1 MKDIL
6 LLPDRKLP
14 IYEKLDHFMSQFPDI
29 TKDESDFIASI
40 LNGTMKQKW
49 LFSWLNSS
57 LKRKKNDPPKTA
69 PF

>member
-40 LNGTMKQKW
+40 LTWDDETKMAFLMAKQ
-49 LFSWLNSS
+49 LFEEEG
-57 LKRKKNDPPKTA
+57 K
-69 PF
+69 

>member
-40 LNGTMKQKW
+40 LTWDDETKMAFLMAKQ
-49 LFSWLNSS
+49 LFEEEE
-57 LKRKKNDPPKTA
+57 K
-69 PF
+69 